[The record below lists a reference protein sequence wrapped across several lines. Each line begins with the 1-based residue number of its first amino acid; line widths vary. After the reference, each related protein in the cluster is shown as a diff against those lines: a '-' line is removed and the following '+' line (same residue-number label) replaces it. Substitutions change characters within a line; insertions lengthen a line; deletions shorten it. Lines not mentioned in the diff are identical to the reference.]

1 MANITIETV
10 VNGDE
15 VIEIDY
21 SQLVTEDD
29 TPLVSLFSE
38 KQQRMLTEP
47 LYSSWQPGRPFA
59 VFANVG
65 LFYTLAEPAIVPDAM
80 LSLDIALPQKD
91 IWEKPNRSYFIWKYG
106 KAPEIVVE
114 VVSNLKGMELAEKM
128 DRYAK
133 MGIPYYVVYDPAQHY
148 GSPSLRFFENY
159 IGEFRPS
166 PNSQF
171 AKVGLGLT
179 IWEGEYE
186 GMVAHWLRWCLPDG
200 QLVPSGNEQRQRAEA
215 EHQRA
220 EAERKRAE
228 RLAQRLR
235 ELGLDE

>member
-1 MANITIETV
+1 MENITIETV
-10 VNGDE
+10 VHGDE

-21 SQLVTEDD
+21 SQLVTENDE
-29 TPLVSLFSE
+29 PLSIFE
-38 KQQRMLTEP
+38 QAQQRLLTEP

-65 LFYTLAEPAIVPDAM
+65 LFYALAEPAIVPDAM
-80 LSLDIALPQKD
+80 LSLDVVLPQED

-148 GSPSLRFFENY
+148 GSPPLRCFENH

-166 PNSQF
+166 TNPIF
-171 AKVGLGLT
+171 EKVGLGLT
-179 IWEGEYE
+179 I
-186 GMVAHWLRWCLPDG
+186 
-200 QLVPSGNEQRQRAEA
+200 
-215 EHQRA
+215 
-220 EAERKRAE
+220 
-228 RLAQRLR
+228 
-235 ELGLDE
+235 